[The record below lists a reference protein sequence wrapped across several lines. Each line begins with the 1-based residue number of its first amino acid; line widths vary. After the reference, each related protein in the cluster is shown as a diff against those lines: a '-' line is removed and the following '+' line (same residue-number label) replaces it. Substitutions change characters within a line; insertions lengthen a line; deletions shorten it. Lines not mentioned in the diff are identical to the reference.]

1 MKYLFTILT
10 VLSFQTV
17 FATKPC
23 DKCDLEKVR
32 IVNQHLDSLT
42 AQMLSEFLCTF
53 DNSCKNNVEYSE
65 FSNETLFAVLEKAP
79 NLFFQV
85 MTTGQID
92 NKIILKEIEN
102 PINDLI
108 NLQKIY
114 DKIKLASAKTELKTK
129 YLNALILSAEKGGQ
143 KLKK

>member
-1 MKYLFTILT
+1 VKYLLTILT
-10 VLSFQTV
+10 VLSLQTV

-23 DKCDLEKVR
+23 YKCDLEKVR

-53 DNSCKNNVEYSE
+53 DNSCKNNAEYSE
-65 FSNETLFAVLEKAP
+65 YSNETLFAVLEKAP

-85 MTTGQID
+85 MATGQID

-102 PINDLI
+102 PISDLI
-108 NLQKIY
+108 NLQNIY
-114 DKIKLASAKTELKTK
+114 NETKLATAKTELKTI
-129 YLNALILSAEKGGQ
+129 YLNALIIAAEKGGQ